1 MISLEQILVLEQKV
15 ESAVAKIAQLTA
27 ENDALRSKCAE
38 LTNALSVKTEQLS
51 AFQSDQNKIELGI
64 IKALQQLD
72 AIKESKATASEN
84 TLEAT
89 SSSVADEE
97 NPIQEEVSE
106 QSLNED
112 IEESVSDT
120 KEPTNK
126 DVVFEAEI
134 KNEVVV
140 AAASDE
146 QFNQDT
152 VEIQQNNNDLSD
164 EDKDFIIQLLQ
175 KGKTIEEISQFLNND
190 IEKVRAIVEQ
200 YQENNTISSKETEN
214 SDIVQED
221 SNPFDI
227 FNN

>member
-72 AIKESKATASEN
+72 AIKESKTAVSEN
-84 TLEAT
+84 VLETTDSPIAN
-89 SSSVADEE
+89 EE

-106 QSLNED
+106 QSSDEGV
-112 IEESVSDT
+112 EESVADT
-120 KEPTNK
+120 NE

>member
-106 QSLNED
+106 QSSDESV
-112 IEESVSDT
+112 EESVADT
-120 KEPTNK
+120 NE
-126 DVVFEAEI
+126 DVVFETEI